1 MDLQSDNDHRS
12 VNNETTPKN
21 PPGSGPGY
29 LQTWLG
35 PYNEGELPEAN
46 GIGKITG
53 PCGDTMMIYL
63 RIGKEGIDEVRFQ
76 VDGCAF
82 SRTCASIAASL
93 AKGKSLEEAWDIDEH
108 RILRCLSAIPP
119 EERHCAVLAR
129 DTLRQA
135 IENFCRFSPL
145 GSGEN
150 FLGLQAGDAVED

>member
-1 MDLQSDNDHRS
+1 MDMRSDNDHRS
-12 VNNETTPKN
+12 VNSETIPNN
-21 PPGSGPGY
+21 PVGTGPGQPY
-29 LQTWLG
+29 LQNWLG
-35 PYNEGELPEAN
+35 PYNEGQLPEAN
-46 GIGKITG
+46 GIGQITG
-53 PCGDTMMIYL
+53 PCGDTMVIYL

-108 RILRCLSAIPP
+108 QILRCLSAIPP

-135 IENFCRFSPL
+135 LENYIKSNKEISSERK
-145 GSGEN
+145 GSS
-150 FLGLQAGDAVED
+150 

>member
-1 MDLQSDNDHRS
+1 MGMKSDNDNRS

-21 PPGSGPGY
+21 PAGPGY

-35 PYNEGELPEAN
+35 PYNEGQLPEAN
-46 GIGKITG
+46 GTGRITG

-63 RIGKEGIDEVRFQ
+63 RIGKESIDEVRFQ

-82 SRTCASIAASL
+82 SRTCVSIAASL
-93 AKGKSLEEAWDIDEH
+93 AKGKTLEEAWDIDEH
-108 RILRCLSAIPP
+108 RILRCLSGIPS

-135 IENFCRFSPL
+135 IENYFKSSPR
-145 GSGEN
+145 GNGH
-150 FLGLQAGDAVED
+150 EDNRCF

>member
-1 MDLQSDNDHRS
+1 MELDNHHRS
-12 VNNETTPKN
+12 VNRETIPNSAVGTGQEQP
-21 PPGSGPGY
+21 Y
-29 LQTWLG
+29 LQNWLG
-35 PYNEGELPEAN
+35 PCNEGQLPEAN

-63 RIGKEGIDEVRFQ
+63 RIGKESIDEVRFQ

-108 RILRCLSAIPP
+108 QILRCLSAIPP
-119 EERHCAVLAR
+119 EEKHCAVLAR

-135 IENFCRFSPL
+135 IENYFKS
-145 GSGEN
+145 S
-150 FLGLQAGDAVED
+150 LQLNPGREEK